1 MPKPPP
7 GFAVYCAMNGTDK
20 VATDLF
26 AGFESREAV
35 LDWLDMHGIQ
45 YRPNGEAFQRAV
57 QCWGEMTGDESREP
71 WATAIHERKETEM
84 PNSNVST

>member
-35 LDWLDMHGIQ
+35 LDWLDMHGIE
-45 YRPNGEAFQRAV
+45 YRPNAEAFKRAV
-57 QCWGEMTGDESREP
+57 QCWSEMTGDESHEP
-71 WATAIHERKETEM
+71 WATAIHERKE
-84 PNSNVST
+84 PAYGQG